1 MRRSVLVTGLA
12 IVLGGV
18 LAAAAQRTSP
28 RPTSSPSKPKPG
40 TRTKPRQPLT
50 AAQEQRAILF
60 ARQHHPELEKLVGR
74 LKTSRKGAYRKAV
87 RELYRTAD
95 RLGRLQ
101 KSNPKRYGLV
111 LELWQLESQARLLV
125 ARSMMR
131 SDPKLDEQLKSTLRR
146 RASLRLQMLRSDR
159 ERSRVRLERLE
170 DQIRELEDLDAST
183 ERELQRL
190 QKSTR
195 IGRSRRRSKSRPTV
209 PTSKSNVTRPAPKPG
224 RPVKRNTK
232 NRAQP

>member
-1 MRRSVLVTGLA
+1 VRRSVLVTGLV

-18 LAAAAQRTSP
+18 LAAPAQRTSP
-28 RPTSSPSKPKPG
+28 RPTPSPRKPKSK
-40 TRTKPRQPLT
+40 TKPRQPLT

-101 KSNPKRYGLV
+101 KSNPKRYGLL

-125 ARSMMR
+125 ARSMMQ
-131 SDPKLDEQLKSTLRR
+131 SDPQLDEQLKSTLRR
-146 RASLRLQMLRSDR
+146 RASLRLQVLRSDR
-159 ERSRVRLERLE
+159 ERSRGRLDRLD
-170 DQIRELEDLDAST
+170 DQIRELEDLDAAT

-190 QKSTR
+190 QKFTR
-195 IGRSRRRSKSRPTV
+195 IGRSRRRSKVRPTV
-209 PTSKSNVTRPAPKPG
+209 PTSKSNVTRPAPG
-224 RPVKRNTK
+224 RPVKRNKK